1 MLSLIELGVFF
12 TKLMYYVRQWV
23 EVAGVPC
30 PEYAWEPEY
39 AEDEQES
46 AFTPNESEEF

>member
-1 MLSLIELGVFF
+1 
-12 TKLMYYVRQWV
+12 MYYIRQWV

-39 AEDEQES
+39 AENIEQETAYS
-46 AFTPNESEEF
+46 IDESEEF